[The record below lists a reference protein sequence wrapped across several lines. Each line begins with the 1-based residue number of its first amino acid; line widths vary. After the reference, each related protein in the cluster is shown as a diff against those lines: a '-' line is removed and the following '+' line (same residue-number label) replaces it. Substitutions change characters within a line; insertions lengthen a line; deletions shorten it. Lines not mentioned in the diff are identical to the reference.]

1 MIHRDFPFKAALGGE
16 EAEEEE
22 EEDTPWTWLAPPA
35 LARGSDAQPKANP
48 GGSARQRLRR
58 LPVPLLAQASAR
70 ARAPAMARNHQV
82 QKAKLAEQAERY
94 EDMADFMKAV
104 VEYGDELSNEERNL
118 LSVAYKNVVGCQ
130 RSAWRVISSIE
141 HKTEEGDDKAQLVNE
156 YREKVEQEL
165 NSVCNSVLGLLDKY
179 LIKKEGDPESR
190 VFYLKMKG
198 DYFRYLA
205 EVAAGDDRKSA
216 IEKAQK
222 AYREAMDISKKEMQP
237 TNPIRLGLALNFS
250 VFHYEIANAPEQA
263 ISLAKTTFDEAMGD
277 LHTLSED
284 SYKDST
290 LIMQLLRDNLTL
302 WTAEC
307 AGEDGGEAGE
317 EPKN

>member
-1 MIHRDFPFKAALGGE
+1 
-16 EAEEEE
+16 
-22 EEDTPWTWLAPPA
+22 
-35 LARGSDAQPKANP
+35 
-48 GGSARQRLRR
+48 
-58 LPVPLLAQASAR
+58 
-70 ARAPAMARNHQV
+70 MARNHQV

-104 VEYGDELSNEERNL
+104 VEHGDELSNEERNL

-156 YREKVEQEL
+156 YREKVEREL
-165 NSVCNSVLGLLDKY
+165 NCVCKNVLALLDKY
-179 LIKKEGDPESR
+179 LIKKASDAESK

-205 EVAAGDDRKSA
+205 EVATGDDRKKT
-216 IEKAQK
+216 IDNAQE
-222 AYREAMDISKKEMQP
+222 AYQEAMDISKKEMQP

>member
-1 MIHRDFPFKAALGGE
+1 
-16 EAEEEE
+16 
-22 EEDTPWTWLAPPA
+22 
-35 LARGSDAQPKANP
+35 
-48 GGSARQRLRR
+48 
-58 LPVPLLAQASAR
+58 
-70 ARAPAMARNHQV
+70 
-82 QKAKLAEQAERY
+82 
-94 EDMADFMKAV
+94 
-104 VEYGDELSNEERNL
+104 
-118 LSVAYKNVVGCQ
+118 VAYKNVVGCQ

-156 YREKVEQEL
+156 YREKVETEL
-165 NSVCNSVLGLLDKY
+165 NGVCKSVLSLLDKY
-179 LIKKEGDPESR
+179 LIKKASDHESK

-205 EVAAGDDRKSA
+205 D
-216 IEKAQK
+216 
-222 AYREAMDISKKEMQP
+222 
-237 TNPIRLGLALNFS
+237 
-250 VFHYEIANAPEQA
+250 FHYEIANAPEQA

-307 AGEDGGEAGE
+307 AGEDGGE
-317 EPKN
+317 

>member
-1 MIHRDFPFKAALGGE
+1 
-16 EAEEEE
+16 
-22 EEDTPWTWLAPPA
+22 
-35 LARGSDAQPKANP
+35 
-48 GGSARQRLRR
+48 
-58 LPVPLLAQASAR
+58 
-70 ARAPAMARNHQV
+70 MARNQQV

-104 VEYGDELSNEERNL
+104 VEHGDELSNEERNL

-141 HKTEEGDDKAQLVNE
+141 HKTEEGDDKAQVVNE

-165 NSVCNSVLGLLDKY
+165 NSVCNNVLGLLDKY
-179 LIKKEGDPESR
+179 LIKKDSDTESK

-205 EVAAGDDRKSA
+205 EVASGDDRLST
-216 IEKAQK
+216 IEKAQE
-222 AYREAMDISKKEMQP
+222 AYQEAMDISKKEMQP

>member
-1 MIHRDFPFKAALGGE
+1 MIHRDFPFKAGLGGE

-22 EEDTPWTWLAPPA
+22 EKDTPWTWLAPPA

-58 LPVPLLAQASAR
+58 LPLLAQVSAPR
-70 ARAPAMARNHQV
+70 RVPAMARNHQV

-104 VEYGDELSNEERNL
+104 VEHGDELSNEERNL

-156 YREKVEQEL
+156 YREKVEREL
-165 NSVCNSVLGLLDKY
+165 NGVCKNVLALLDKY
-179 LIKKEGDPESR
+179 LIKKASDAESK

-205 EVAAGDDRKSA
+205 EVATGDDRKKT
-216 IEKAQK
+216 IENAQE
-222 AYREAMDISKKEMQP
+222 AYQEAMDISKKEMQP